1 MGRHV
6 RYLGCIAA
14 VGDFIAR
21 LLVSPCSRLSIVKS
35 HAGNHRRAR
44 CFQALPLRSARFLYA
59 RDLRSGMGP
68 WSDGA
73 LHDRKATVVVAQSP
87 PRQDGA
93 MATQTRPETRSMLGA
108 SLRDSLLSSSLMR
121 NALVFCCFEV
131 AYYFAYRYGMS
142 FNQATASPFWFPDS
156 VLLCALLCT
165 RARWWLLLIAATIPI
180 RLFSEVATGVPF
192 SLLAGTTL
200 ND

>member
-1 MGRHV
+1 
-6 RYLGCIAA
+6 
-14 VGDFIAR
+14 
-21 LLVSPCSRLSIVKS
+21 
-35 HAGNHRRAR
+35 
-44 CFQALPLRSARFLYA
+44 
-59 RDLRSGMGP
+59 
-68 WSDGA
+68 
-73 LHDRKATVVVAQSP
+73 
-87 PRQDGA
+87 
-93 MATQTRPETRSMLGA
+93 MATQSHPESRNLASA
-108 SLRDSLLSSSLMR
+108 SLRDLLSTYPLAR
-121 NALVFCCFEV
+121 GFLAFCCFEV

-200 ND
+200 NDYVKAVLGAALLRRFIEDPIRF